1 MRVTNAFW
9 RKQRSAARRRAD
21 LDDHSGGYDAWSQPP
36 DAFED
41 THQEH
46 IEQADANWRCTLP
59 EQCQRL
65 ASAQRHDA
73 IREAAKQ
80 AVLASVQADMG
91 SLVPKYPCCHVRLH
105 FSQEQEHQGRRRQ
118 QKGSKEQLQQQ
129 WNSEGPASAAATA
142 VRSQDQAV
150 RYAGVTNG
158 ETQLRSFGCTCCDIW
173 SVMPE
178 AVAPRPR
185 PCSRRPSLQTSSS
198 GTFTADGWGL
208 SSVSDSL
215 LCCSEQNEQ

>member
-1 MRVTNAFW
+1 M
-9 RKQRSAARRRAD
+9 
-21 LDDHSGGYDAWSQPP
+21 
-36 DAFED
+36 
-41 THQEH
+41 
-46 IEQADANWRCTLP
+46 
-59 EQCQRL
+59 
-65 ASAQRHDA
+65 
-73 IREAAKQ
+73 
-80 AVLASVQADMG
+80 
-91 SLVPKYPCCHVRLH
+91 
-105 FSQEQEHQGRRRQ
+105 
-118 QKGSKEQLQQQ
+118 
-129 WNSEGPASAAATA
+129 
-142 VRSQDQAV
+142 

-185 PCSRRPSLQTSSS
+185 PCSCRPSLQTSSS